1 MYRSGYEEKGKKY
14 HDEAKEKMTQLL
26 ELAKEIYELSAKES
40 SYCIPG
46 DGGVTVTFGKYS
58 NERNVLN
65 DVASKY
71 ELKF

>member
-1 MYRSGYEEKGKKY
+1 MYRNGCEEHGIKY
-14 HDEAKEKMTQLL
+14 HREAKEKMKQLL

-46 DGGVTVTFGKYS
+46 DSVVAVTFGKYS
-58 NERNVLN
+58 NERTVLN

-71 ELKF
+71 GLKF